1 MDKTNKLHIITGE
14 GKGKTTSAMGQ
25 ALRMLGNNKPVFI
38 VQFMKQGN
46 SGELASLK
54 KLPLA
59 HVHEGAAMRG
69 FTYQM
74 DEDALER
81 TREKQTA
88 EIGKI
93 IEEINRIQPALIVL
107 DELAVASSLMLVPS
121 QDAMRL
127 IDEGL
132 KYAEVVV
139 TGRGASQ
146 AMIDKADY
154 VSRIESV
161 KHPYDEGLP
170 ARKGIEW

>member
-59 HVHEGAAMRG
+59 YVHEGAAMRG
-69 FTYQM
+69 FTYQK

-81 TREKQTA
+81 TREQQTA

-93 IEEINRIQPALIVL
+93 IEEINRIRPALIVL

-146 AMIDKADY
+146 AM
-154 VSRIESV
+154 
-161 KHPYDEGLP
+161 
-170 ARKGIEW
+170 

>member
-59 HVHEGAAMRG
+59 YVHEGAAMRG

-81 TREKQTA
+81 TREQQTA

>member
-25 ALRMLGNNKPVFI
+25 ALRMLGNDKPVFI

-46 SGELASLK
+46 SGELTSLK

-132 KYAEVVV
+132 KYAEVIV